1 MEFLQLKK
9 ALMDVERSIN
19 VKRYQI
25 LFNKKEKKQKL
36 LKLQIDQLR

>member
-19 VKRYQI
+19 VKFYQI
-25 LFNKKEKKQKL
+25 LYNKKDKTFKL
-36 LKLQIDQLR
+36 LNLQIDQLR

>member
-9 ALMDVERSIN
+9 ALMDVERKIN

>member
-9 ALMDVERSIN
+9 ALMDVERKIN

-36 LKLQIDQLR
+36 LKLRIDQLR